1 MIDSSLKA
9 FVIVAAA
16 LVVSPGAT
24 MAVVTEMALRR
35 GRFAALLTVAG
46 VNIANS
52 SLALASALGL
62 SAVLHKWPS
71 LLRAVSVGGAM
82 YLLYLG
88 MRALWQTK
96 QVSSRGARDRF
107 QPAPARRQS
116 AIVRGMLT
124 NFLNPSVIL
133 FYALLLPQFIRGTDP
148 FFRRFM
154 LLAAIHVFMSLVWL
168 SGYALAVGTLSE
180 RMARPRARR
189 ALGFLTGAI
198 LVTLG
203 VKLLLQSGLF
213 TR

>member
-1 MIDSSLKA
+1 MLDSSFKA

-24 MAVVTEMALRR
+24 MAVVTEMALQR

-52 SLALASALGL
+52 SLAMASALGL

-71 LLRAVSVGGAM
+71 LLRAVSVGGAIYLM
-82 YLLYLG
+82 YLGL
-88 MRALWQTK
+88 RTLWHMK
-96 QVSSRGARDRF
+96 EANAPGGRDLSK
-107 QPAPARRQS
+107 PAPARQHS

-124 NFLNPSVIL
+124 NILNPSVIL
-133 FYALLLPQFIRGTDP
+133 FYMLLLPQFIRGTDP
-148 FFRRFM
+148 FFRRFL
-154 LLAAIHVFMSLVWL
+154 LLAATHVSMSLLWL
-168 SGYALAVGTLSE
+168 SAYALAVGTLSE
-180 RMARPRARR
+180 RMARPWARR

-198 LVTLG
+198 LVILG
-203 VKLLLQSGLF
+203 VKLLLQAGLF

>member
-1 MIDSSLKA
+1 MIDPSLKA

-24 MAVVTEMALRR
+24 MAVVTEMAIRR

-52 SLALASALGL
+52 SLALASALGF
-62 SAVLHKWPS
+62 SALLHQWPS
-71 LLRAVSVGGAM
+71 LLRAVSVGGAI
-82 YLLYLG
+82 YLVYLG
-88 MRALWQTK
+88 LRTLRQMK
-96 QVSSRGARDRF
+96 QANGQGGQDRSK
-107 QPAPARRQS
+107 PAPVRRHS
-116 AIVRGMLT
+116 AIVRGILT

-133 FYALLLPQFIRGTDP
+133 FYMLLLPQFIRGTDP

-154 LLAAIHVFMSLVWL
+154 LLAAIHVSMSLLWL
-168 SGYALAVGTLSE
+168 SAYALAVGTLSE
-180 RMARPRARR
+180 RMARPWTRR

-198 LVTLG
+198 LVILG